1 MRMSCRL
8 LLALVL
14 LLLAA
19 PALAAPCGGSF
30 DAFLAAIARD
40 AQGQGV
46 SARGHRPGLR
56 RPDAG
61 DPAVLAFDR
70 RQRGMFHAKSFEEYA
85 ATRVIP
91 ARISQ
96 SQETGCRY
104 TPRLLGRIEQQFGV
118 PPPVIVWRSG
128 RAGKRQRHRRH
139 GQAAGDPH
147 GGDAGA

>member
-1 MRMSCRL
+1 MGKSCRL

-19 PALAAPCGGSF
+19 PALAAPCGGDF
-30 DAFLAAIARD
+30 NAFLAAIARD

-46 SARGHRPGLR
+46 SRAVIDQAFAGLT
-56 RPDAG
+56 P

-91 ARISQ
+91 ARISRAKKLIQ
-96 SQETGCRY
+96 VHAA
-104 TPRLLGRIEQQFGV
+104 LLGRIEQL
-118 PPPVIVWRSG
+118 
-128 RAGKRQRHRRH
+128 
-139 GQAAGDPH
+139 
-147 GGDAGA
+147 